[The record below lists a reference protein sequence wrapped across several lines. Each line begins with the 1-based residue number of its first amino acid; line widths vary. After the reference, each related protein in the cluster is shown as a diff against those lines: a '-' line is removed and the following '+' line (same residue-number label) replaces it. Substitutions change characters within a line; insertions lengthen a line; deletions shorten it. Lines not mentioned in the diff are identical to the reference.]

1 MGETP
6 VRRDCTSKTTNNQCP
21 CSYAWNTTCNLHL
34 LRLVLGSIIGVQVVI
49 LTIRIVRVIMRVV
62 SVLTSRR
69 LGKGG
74 QDNNDRPSHDDVGFD
89 DTLSGFWILQVRCA
103 ICGSEDGTDD
113 GSTPMSITSNASCTA
128 RSSKVNARTAHFI
141 MQSSVNTRGPTSLPV
156 LWCTYLVQAIL
167 PATVTSIRVLDS
179 AKR

>member
-6 VRRDCTSKTTNNQCP
+6 VLEETARRKLPTINAHAATRG
-21 CSYAWNTTCNLHL
+21 TTCNLHL

-74 QDNNDRPSHDDVGFD
+74 QDNNDRPSHDDAAVMMLD
-89 DTLSGFWILQVRCA
+89 LMTL
-103 ICGSEDGTDD
+103 
-113 GSTPMSITSNASCTA
+113 
-128 RSSKVNARTAHFI
+128 
-141 MQSSVNTRGPTSLPV
+141 
-156 LWCTYLVQAIL
+156 
-167 PATVTSIRVLDS
+167 
-179 AKR
+179 

>member
-34 LRLVLGSIIGVQVVI
+34 LRLVLGSIIGIQVVI

-89 DTLSGFWILQVRCA
+89 DTLSGFWILQVRFA
-103 ICGSEDGTDD
+103 VLKTGRTTEVRPWPS
-113 GSTPMSITSNASCTA
+113 TSNARILHA
-128 RSSKVNARTAHFI
+128 SKVNARTAHFI